1 MANSTLLD
9 AYGRP
14 VPKNILAAEIARPS
28 LTGVRSVWNHAAVSG
43 GLTPQRLASLL
54 RAAADGDADDYLTLA
69 EEMEEKD
76 PHYASVLGTRKRA
89 VARMPIVVEA
99 ASDDPKDIK
108 LADEVRELFKRC
120 GSKAMIEGALDSL
133 GKGYS
138 ATEIIW
144 DKNRS
149 PWQPARYEWRDPRF
163 FRYARETLSELRLK
177 DEADLAN
184 GLPLPAYKFITHVPR
199 LKCGIPLR
207 GGLARLAAWTYI
219 FKNYT
224 VKDWMAFCEV
234 FGMPLRLGKYRP
246 GETEDNI
253 NILKSA
259 VANLGSDAAAVIPEG
274 MMIEFIEAA
283 KTTGGEGV
291 FERLA
296 NWLDKQMS
304 KAILG
309 QTMTADDGSSQA
321 QAKVHDEVREDIRD
335 ADAEQLAETLERD
348 LVIPYIVLNHGPQE
362 NYPSIYLREP
372 DQTDIPVM
380 ADALAKLVPLGLK
393 VEASEVRDKLGFSDP
408 AKDAECLG
416 APAPPPQP
424 SPAGGG
430 SIVPPP
436 SGGRTGGG
444 QIAANHETDCPHCIA
459 LNAEG
464 EALPDQV
471 DMIVNKALDQADGS
485 DMVAQIRE
493 QLDQV
498 TEFESALNRLS
509 NSTFNIQNSKLSL
522 ASAQLLAN
530 LTGRDEIMTDLAL
543 NAEQAQPISLPF
555 DEAINFFRQKL
566 GIKSETWAA
575 LYAEEH
581 DHAFTVAGV
590 MRDDMLADFRLAIDQ
605 AIAEG
610 TTYQAFLG
618 EFDTIVARYGWS
630 YNGTR
635 GWRSRVIY
643 DTNIRTAYQ
652 AGRHAQMTDP
662 DVLKYRPNWMYQ
674 HGDSIRP
681 RPLHLSWNGIVL
693 PADDPWWQTHFTPN
707 GWGCKCRVV
716 PLSNRD
722 LARLDKKVGS
732 APDDGTFE
740 WVNPATGEVR
750 DIPRGIDPGWDYN
763 PGKQWLNPK
772 TGKLE

>member
-1 MANSTLLD
+1 MSNITLYD

-14 VPKNILAAEIARPS
+14 VQKNVLAQEIARPS
-28 LTGVRSVWNHAAVSG
+28 MTGVRSIWNHGAVTG
-43 GLTPQRLASLL
+43 GLTPQRLAALL
-54 RAAADGDADDYLTLA
+54 KRSAEGEADDYLTLA

-89 VARMPIVVEA
+89 VARLPIVIEA
-99 ASDDPKDIK
+99 ASDSPLDIK
-108 LADEVRELFKRC
+108 LADEVRALFKRR
-120 GSKAMIEGALDSL
+120 GTKGMFEEQLDAL

-138 ATEIIW
+138 VNEIMW
-144 DKNRS
+144 DKSTS

-163 FRYARETLSELRLK
+163 FQFDRETLRELRLK
-177 DEADLAN
+177 DEADLMN
-184 GLPLPAYKFITHVPR
+184 GLPLPAYKFMVHTPR

-224 VKDWMAFCEV
+224 VKDWLAFCEV

-274 MMIEFIEAA
+274 MMIEFIENS
-283 KTTGGEGV
+283 KGTGGEGL

-348 LVIPYIVLNHGPQE
+348 LVIPYICLNHGPQKA
-362 NYPSIYLREP
+362 YPAVYLREP
-372 DQTDIPVM
+372 GQTDITIM
-380 ADALAKLVPLGLK
+380 SDALGILVPLGLK
-393 VEASEVRDKLGFSDP
+393 VEASEVRDRLGFSDP

-416 APAPPPQP
+416 APAAVQPPVPDTKK
-424 SPAGGG
+424 PA
-430 SIVPPP
+430 VAVN
-436 SGGRTGGG
+436 
-444 QIAANHETDCPHCIA
+444 QETTCPHCTA

-464 EALPDQV
+464 DPQPDQI
-471 DMIVNKALDQADGS
+471 DLITLKALDLDDGS
-485 DMVAQIRE
+485 NMVVRIRELLGKTGDFEIAFKSLSNLVIDIKPTAAAIGDAQI
-493 QLDQV
+493 
-498 TEFESALNRLS
+498 
-509 NSTFNIQNSKLSL
+509 
-522 ASAQLLAN
+522 LAN

-543 NAEQAQPISLPF
+543 NAEAQPISLPF
-555 DEAINFFRQKL
+555 EEAIQFFRQKL
-566 GIKSETWAA
+566 GMKSETWSAI
-575 LYAEEH
+575 YASEH

-590 MRDDMLADFRLAIDQ
+590 MRDDMLADFRLAIDT

-610 TTYQAFLG
+610 TTYQTFLG
-618 EFDTIVARYGWS
+618 DFDTIVARYGWS
-630 YNGTR
+630 YNGSR
-635 GWRSRVIY
+635 GWRSRTIY
-643 DTNIRTAYQ
+643 ETNIRASYQ
-652 AGRHAQMTDP
+652 AGRYAQMTDP

-681 RPLHLSWNGIVL
+681 RQMHLSWHGTVL
-693 PADDPWWQTHFTPN
+693 PANDHWWESHYTPN

-716 PLSNRD
+716 PMSNRD
-722 LARLDKKVGS
+722 LTRLGKEVGT
-732 APDDGTFE
+732 APNDGTFE

-763 PGKQWLNPK
+763 PGKQWLNPG
-772 TGKLE
+772 TGRLEDK